1 MIMVF
6 LGMALLFFLVVMYF
20 GWIGKIGLIAIGC
33 LAVAF
38 FLFFVGR
45 KKLDNKVTRQRIT
58 QIAKLLFTI
67 AGILVL
73 LRHPI
78 ETGIVDAPTDQQI
91 TVQIDWN
98 QDQAKDVTLKFRN
111 IQDQS
116 TKEFSQLLQP
126 GKNDIQIDLQAG
138 QYMMV
143 AEKDIQ
149 PLSKKPI
156 YTAISVYITTVDNT
170 TFFTYALL
178 AMLIKFI
185 GVLSSALA
193 WHLLLV
199 GQGIVFPYWQTTVTS
214 FLIGRFI
221 GTFLP
226 STIGLDGYT
235 LYEAGTYSN
244 QWHRVITAKGLEKF
258 VGITGLFLGMLLTL
272 PFGYSVLQDVTQKFP
287 SLPAPEVQAFIIGGI
302 AGSVSLVV
310 ILGLVKPTILSWLLS
325 VVGQFMPKKIQSQ
338 VNKFTT
344 AVTAYRGKVG
354 LLFLVLLNK
363 FVTHFTTAVVYFFTA
378 LAIGVSTAS
387 FWPIVFGSNIQILG
401 TLFSPTIAGE
411 GVREAIQA
419 LLLDKQLG
427 GVAQAVL
434 SGALGFIAAEAAT
447 MWGGAFLWTRTPS
460 WRPTYCLVDGEQV
473 SYEWITEQ
481 EEFSAER
488 LVEIRQEHQDSSS
501 QKKM

>member
-1 MIMVF
+1 MLFLAMSLIFF
-6 LGMALLFFLVVMYF
+6 LGVMYY
-20 GWIGKIGLIAIGC
+20 GWIGKLGLVAIGC
-33 LAVAF
+33 LMLSCALF
-38 FLFFVGR
+38 FLGR
-45 KKLDNKVTRQRIT
+45 KKIEVPATKQKIT
-58 QIAKLLFTI
+58 QFAKLLFTI
-67 AGILVL
+67 AGIMSL

-78 ETGIVDAPTDQQI
+78 ETGIVETPIDQNI
-91 TVQIDWN
+91 TVQIQWN
-98 QDQAKDVTLKFRN
+98 QTTDKEVQLKFRN
-111 IQDQS
+111 ITDQS
-116 TKEFSQLLQP
+116 ITEITKQLQS
-126 GKNDIQIDLQAG
+126 GKNDVEIELLAG
-138 QYMMV
+138 QYIIESERDV
-143 AEKDIQ
+143 Q

-156 YTAISVYITTVDNT
+156 YTAIAIYITKVDGN
-170 TFFTYALL
+170 TFFMFALL
-178 AMLIKFI
+178 AMLIKFV

-199 GQGIVFPYWQTTVTS
+199 GQGIVLPYWQTTVTS

-258 VGITGLFLGMLLTL
+258 VGITGLFLGMILTL

-287 SLPAPEVQAFIIGGI
+287 SLPPPEIQALVIGGV
-302 AGSVSLVV
+302 AGSISFVV
-310 ILGLVKPTILSWLLS
+310 ILGLVRPGLLS
-325 VVGQFMPKKIQSQ
+325 FALSIVGRFMPSKIQVQ
-338 VNKFTT
+338 VQQFTN
-344 AVTAYRGKVG
+344 AATAYRGKVG
-354 LLFLVLLNK
+354 LLLLVLLNK

-378 LAIGVSTAS
+378 LAIGVTTAS

-401 TLFSPTIAGE
+401 TLFAPTIAGE

-447 MWGGAFLWTRTPS
+447 MWGGAFLWTRTPT
-460 WRPTYCLVDGEQV
+460 WRPTFCLVDGEQV
-473 SYEWITEQ
+473 SYDWITEQ
-481 EEFSAER
+481 EIFDANTIT
-488 LVEIRQEHQDSSS
+488 EIRQKYQESSS
-501 QKKM
+501 DTES